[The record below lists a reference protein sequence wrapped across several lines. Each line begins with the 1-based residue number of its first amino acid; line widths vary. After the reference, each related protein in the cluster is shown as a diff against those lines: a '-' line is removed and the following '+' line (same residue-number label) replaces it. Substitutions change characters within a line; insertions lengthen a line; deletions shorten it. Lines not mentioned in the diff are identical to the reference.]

1 MQGKKIM
8 RTHVRPQIDWLY
20 WIEPVNPQ
28 QNWWRLSLCS
38 HQFGVEGP
46 PEEWKTWSTI
56 PDVAFHRGN
65 LVPLKRCRWLEN
77 SSYEWTNLGA
87 NMFCFC
93 FLRLHFPELR
103 RPMLNSDCT
112 NAYALDGV
120 RKLLLH
126 RCTTFVYS
134 LMNMLQNGVEPPKL
148 YHKYYTT
155 KKQKLCHIN
164 GRTDPIKRRSA
175 LKSPKFHTPSACI
188 KLTPRTMC
196 NISSLLHLPIGRKFL
211 PRYWW
216 KMVHM
221 KCRWLERRSLFP
233 LRCFG
238 LVFPWAICECV
249 HYFDFWHPTSIAQT
263 GCVSDFLVRNQDL
276 VGAPSRKSEDYGVR
290 LLENQKP
297 TPKNV

>member
-1 MQGKKIM
+1 MFHPWTGGM
-8 RTHVRPQIDWLY
+8 STYPGDDPYPSSGFVPTNR
-20 WIEPVNPQ
+20 
-28 QNWWRLSLCS
+28 
-38 HQFGVEGP
+38 FGGSNVQTFFPDRSGP
-46 PEEWKTWSTI
+46 RSPKYPKVQHHLLPSAIQALHWN
-56 PDVAFHRGN
+56 H
-65 LVPLKRCRWLEN
+65 PLKLIHCHCRHSMSRAILQVQRTVQRPNRVPMWSACSMPWMEYE
-77 SSYEWTNLGA
+77 SYCCTGVQLSFTHSWICYKMG
-87 NMFCFC
+87 
-93 FLRLHFPELR
+93 
-103 RPMLNSDCT
+103 LN
-112 NAYALDGV
+112 
-120 RKLLLH
+120 
-126 RCTTFVYS
+126 
-134 LMNMLQNGVEPPKL
+134 LQN
-148 YHKYYTT
+148 YTT
-155 KKQKLCHIN
+155 SIPRKKKLCHIN

-196 NISSLLHLPIGRKFL
+196 NISSLLHLPIGRNFL

-238 LVFPWAICECV
+238 LVFPWGICECV
-249 HYFDFWHPTSIAQT
+249 HYFDFWHPTSITQT

-297 TPKNV
+297 TPKNI

>member
-1 MQGKKIM
+1 MPMPRMEYESYCCTGVQLSF
-8 RTHVRPQIDWLY
+8 THS
-20 WIEPVNPQ
+20 WI
-28 QNWWRLSLCS
+28 CYKM
-38 HQFGVEGP
+38 G
-46 PEEWKTWSTI
+46 
-56 PDVAFHRGN
+56 
-65 LVPLKRCRWLEN
+65 
-77 SSYEWTNLGA
+77 
-87 NMFCFC
+87 
-93 FLRLHFPELR
+93 
-103 RPMLNSDCT
+103 LN
-112 NAYALDGV
+112 
-120 RKLLLH
+120 
-126 RCTTFVYS
+126 
-134 LMNMLQNGVEPPKL
+134 LQN
-148 YHKYYTT
+148 YTT
-155 KKQKLCHIN
+155 SIPRKKKNFCHIN

-290 LLENQKP
+290 LLRKSETYPKKCLKTSLENLMSNPPVLVHHCQYSTRFISRKSKSQP
-297 TPKNV
+297 QLPERYICKTNNFYICMNSRKKNTIF